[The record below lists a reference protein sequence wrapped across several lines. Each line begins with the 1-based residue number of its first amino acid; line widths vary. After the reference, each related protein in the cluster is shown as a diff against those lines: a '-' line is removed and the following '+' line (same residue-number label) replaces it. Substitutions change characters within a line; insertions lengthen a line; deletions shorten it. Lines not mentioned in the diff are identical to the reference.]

1 MTGYIF
7 QKENKWMMVIILSF
21 IICHLSFSPVR
32 AQTFTQRLQQKGNGQ
47 GTVTIHQDAEIDKL
61 VNSEMLNANP
71 AQHNSPTTTPTV
83 SSGSSTG
90 KNTPTTKP
98 TGPSGPSTG
107 KTSPTTKPT
116 APSVSSTGEDVET
129 EETTPD
135 FSKKVMR
142 GGVKV
147 NGYRVQAFAG
157 GNSRK
162 DRQEAEATGNAI
174 KSHFADVPVYV
185 HFYSPRWICRVGNY
199 RTYEEA
205 HQMLVQLRNLG
216 YSQASIVKGK
226 ITVQY

>member
-90 KNTPTTKP
+90 KNT
-98 TGPSGPSTG
+98 S
-107 KTSPTTKPT
+107 TTKPT